1 MLSQFCTLGVDYI
14 KVGSRAFFMDIV
26 LSNYAKHWRTDFQP
40 YKASQNLGGLQGAQL
55 PSFKKATPDLIF
67 IFCILL

>member
-26 LSNYAKHWRTDFQP
+26 LSNYAKYVLAPKTFS
-40 YKASQNLGGLQGAQL
+40 KEIAEAFLNFEKCIVTAISQVL
-55 PSFKKATPDLIF
+55 
-67 IFCILL
+67 